1 MILSRVA
8 IKGEMDAGRLVI
20 EPLEES
26 QIGVSS
32 VDLTLGDLL
41 LLMPPVE
48 DSGSIVEPSKENFNV
63 MWEMEKRGNPRPIP
77 QSDPYNLGPGELV
90 LGWTRERIV
99 FPTSLAGRVEGK
111 SSLARLGLSA
121 HITAPTVMAGYR
133 GTLCLEMHN
142 SGPYRIQLHSGMAVA
157 QLVLEMVAL
166 PTKDGYGGQFQ
177 SQVQPEA
184 SP

>member
-8 IKGEMDAGRLVI
+8 IKGELDTGRLVI
-20 EPLEES
+20 DPLDDS

-32 VDLTLGDLL
+32 IDLTLGDLL
-41 LLMPPVE
+41 LLMPPA
-48 DSGSIVEPSKENFNV
+48 DDAGSIVEPSKPGFNV
-63 MWEMEKRGNPRPIP
+63 MWEMEQRGQRRAIP
-77 QSDPYNLGPGELV
+77 QTDPYNLGPGELV
-90 LGWTRERIV
+90 LGWTRERLD

-121 HITAPTVMAGYR
+121 HITAPTVMAGYK

-142 SGPYRIQLHSGMAVA
+142 SGPYRIQLHAGMAIA
-157 QLVLEMVAL
+157 QLVLELVVL
-166 PTKDGYGGQFQ
+166 PTREGYAGQFQ
-177 SQVQPEA
+177 SQAPPPP